1 MKPQNNIM
9 ELVVPLIK
17 LHKELDNYKY
27 GIKDP
32 STGNL
37 VSDFT
42 AAEFNET
49 YRSLSINQ
57 FRQLKGGV
65 CWDYSSYYNTVLT
78 KRGYD
83 VMNIFFCIG
92 AKTANFYTHT
102 VTIVAFDDLY
112 VWLESA
118 WKSHAGVYLASDWK
132 QLLGAIAYMM
142 VGEHHRRMGCQI
154 RDYGEPPKEN
164 TTGKDYIRYLM
175 SSKLLFNGVINPVS
189 KSPFIYDN
197 RVGVFVLKPQNH
209 SQYILEEG
217 NDSGSNDDVFLEGAI
232 EHSFVMKNLLEER
245 IFTALK
251 DPQKKKKFTRIQSEF
266 IDRNAEKLATAGP
279 EYLIVFGDKDKNE
292 YLNLFG
298 ITKDEIVEALIPVLK
313 KANATADFKFL
324 TQHWILPILY
334 FCIRYFTIA
343 GDTKSVNSTLGMY
356 ALDVYWSTFTKY
368 YPKGV
373 IGPVMAYTIDNM
385 TEKFTIK
392 KAGNIFNVLLLSIS
406 QSYAFHKKRFLQG
419 GDDDVCGFAQRI
431 KNDQNSMFR
440 KITNQYME
448 NYKAG
453 NAITTRNDDYDADN
467 PIVDDI
473 ENATT
478 LIATLTA
485 SIVPQM
491 ISNGVDLRLATVAAK
506 IAQISVTDC
515 REYLTQ
521 LICDERVHEV
531 ESLVQSTLYL
541 YLINEH
547 RSSKEIKSQY
557 FLTWGYALFKKT
569 NSKDPNINN
578 IDSILKKWATE
589 SGIMERYS
597 GKGTRTN
604 YKKAIFIYVILTIQK
619 YMN

>member
-1 MKPQNNIM
+1 MKSRNNTM
-9 ELVVPLIK
+9 ELVSPLIK
-17 LHKELDNYKY
+17 LHKELLNYKY
-27 GIKDP
+27 GIKHP
-32 STGNL
+32 STGKL

-42 AAEFNET
+42 EDEFNSG
-49 YRSLSINQ
+49 YRSLSVEE
-57 FRQLKGGV
+57 FRRLKGGV
-65 CWDYSSYYNTVLT
+65 CWDYTNYYNTILT

-83 VMNIFFCIG
+83 VMNIFICIG
-92 AKTANFYTHT
+92 TSRDDFYTHT
-102 VTIVAFDDLY
+102 VTIVAFENFY

-118 WKSHAGVYLASDWK
+118 WGTHKGVYLASDWR
-132 QLLGAIAYMM
+132 QLLGAIVHMLIS
-142 VGEHHRRMGCQI
+142 EHDRRMGYEI
-154 RDYGEPPKEN
+154 RDYGEPP
-164 TTGKDYIRYLM
+164 TDGTDGKTYLNYLM
-175 SSKLLFNGVINPVS
+175 TSKLLHKGEARPVS
-189 KSPFIYDN
+189 KSPFTYDS
-197 RVGVFVLKPQNH
+197 RVGVFVLVPQQRT
-209 SQYILEEG
+209 QYILEEG
-217 NDSGSNDDVFLEGAI
+217 DDTKDDIFLEGAI
-232 EHSFVMKNLLEER
+232 EHSFVMKQLLEER

-298 ITKDEIVEALIPVLK
+298 ITKDEIVDALVPVLK

-334 FCIRYFTIA
+334 FCIRYFTIT
-343 GDTKSVNSTLGMY
+343 GDTKGVNSTLGMY

-392 KAGNIFNVLLLSIS
+392 KAGNIFNVLLMSIS
-406 QSYAFHKKRFLQG
+406 QSYTFHKKRFLQG
-419 GDDDVCGFAQRI
+419 GDDDICGFAQRI

-453 NAITTRNDDYDADN
+453 NAVTTRNDDYDADN

-521 LICDERVHEV
+521 LICDARVQEV

-541 YLINEH
+541 YLITEQ
-547 RSSKEIKSQY
+547 RSSREIKSQY

-578 IDSILKKWATE
+578 IDTILKKWATE
-589 SGIMERYS
+589 SGIMDRYS